1 MALVASA
8 DFDRWR
14 AGARR
19 FADGFTPGQ
28 KAVTLVAVAVMVIG
42 GYFFMNLVSKPSYAP
57 LFTNLQP
64 ADAASITS
72 KLAAN
77 HVPYQLQDGGASIY
91 VPQNDVDQERI
102 AMASAGLPA
111 ASSNVGLGILDKEGI
126 TTSQATQQAD
136 YLQALQGELQS
147 TIESIHGVT
156 GAQVNLAMP
165 QANTFAVTNA
175 TPTGASVLVD
185 TAQGQALS
193 GSEVQ
198 AIVHLVASSVPGL
211 GASNVTVAD
220 SNGDLLSGPGVDTSA
235 GSNDGATSAFEASQ
249 QAKIASYLASVLGQG
264 NAEIQV
270 NALLNFNQ
278 VSTVTNGFQTDP
290 GGKPVSV
297 PTQTQT
303 STETATGG
311 ATSGG
316 TLGSATTAGGN
327 TGSGNYSNSST
338 STNYSTGTV
347 TQTQK
352 NAPGTLENQSIAVLV
367 NAKSVPKG
375 VSLATLKQGVAA
387 AAGVNATRGD
397 NLVMSEA
404 PFSTA
409 TEAAAN
415 KAAAAAQ
422 AAQSKQSMNGLI
434 RTAVV
439 VLIIVAV
446 LFLLWRS
453 AKKNRVPRR
462 TPMLVPTATAVALD
476 YDPGSADATA
486 QVSAIGSER
495 PAVGEQRS
503 AEVGKFID
511 SQPAEVAALLRS
523 WTKERET
530 SSVGR
535 G

>member
-1 MALVASA
+1 MALVAQA
-8 DFDRWR
+8 DVDRWR

-19 FADGFTPGQ
+19 FADGFTSGQ
-28 KAVTLVAVAVMVIG
+28 KAVTLVAVAIMVVG
-42 GYFFMNLVSKPSYAP
+42 GFFFMSVVSKPSYSP

-64 ADAASITS
+64 SDAAAITQ
-72 KLAAN
+72 KLASD
-77 HVPYQLQDGGASIY
+77 HVPYQLQNGGTSIY

-102 AMASAGLPA
+102 TMASAGLPA

-126 TTSQATQQAD
+126 TSSQTTQQAD

-147 TIESIHGVT
+147 TIESIHGVS

-165 QANTFAVTNA
+165 ETNTFAVNSA

-185 TAQGQALS
+185 TAQGESLS
-193 GSEVQ
+193 GGEVQ

-211 GASNVTVAD
+211 NSSQVTVAD
-220 SNGDLLSGPGVDTSA
+220 ANGDLLSGPGVDTSA
-235 GSNDGATSAFEASQ
+235 GSNDSATGDFETSQ

-264 NAEIQV
+264 NSEIQV

-290 GGKPVSV
+290 TGKPISV
-297 PTQTQT
+297 PTETQT
-303 STETATGG
+303 STETAAGG
-311 ATSGG
+311 ATAGG
-316 TLGSATTAGGN
+316 TLGTATATGN
-327 TGSGNYSNSST
+327 TGSGNYSNSSST
-338 STNYSTGTV
+338 TNYAQGTV

-352 NAPGTLENQSIAVLV
+352 NAPGTVESQSIAVLV
-367 NAKSVPKG
+367 NQKSVPKG
-375 VSLATLKQGVAA
+375 VSLATLKEGVAA
-387 AAGVNATRGD
+387 AAGVNTTRGD
-397 NLVMSEA
+397 TLVMSEA

-409 TEAAAN
+409 TEAAAS

-422 AAQSKQSMNGLI
+422 AQESKASMSALI

-439 VLIIVAV
+439 VLIIAAV

-462 TPMLVPTATAVALD
+462 TPVLVPAPMAVALD
-476 YDPGSADATA
+476 YDQPGDMTA
-486 QVSAIGSER
+486 QVPAISGER
-495 PAVGEQRS
+495 AEVGDRT

-511 SQPAEVAALLRS
+511 SQPAEVAALLRA
-523 WTKERET
+523 WTKEREK
-530 SSVGR
+530 SAVGH

>member
-1 MALVASA
+1 MALVAQA
-8 DFDRWR
+8 DVDRWR

-28 KAVTLVAVAVMVIG
+28 KAVTVVAVLVMLVG
-42 GYFFMNLVSKPSYAP
+42 GYFFMSVASKPSYAP

-64 ADAASITS
+64 SDAASITQ
-72 KLAAN
+72 KLASD
-77 HVPYQLQDGGASIY
+77 HVPYQLQDGGSSIF

-102 AMASAGLPA
+102 TMAAAGLPA

-126 TTSQATQQAD
+126 TSSQTTQDAD

-156 GAQVNLAMP
+156 GAQVNLALP
-165 QANTFAVTNA
+165 QANTFAVNNA
-175 TPTGASVLVD
+175 GPTGASVLVD
-185 TAQGQALS
+185 TAQGNTLS
-193 GSEVQ
+193 GGQVQ

-211 GASNVTVAD
+211 NSSEVTVAD
-220 SNGDLLSGPGVDTSA
+220 SNGNLLSGPGVDTSA
-235 GSNDGATSAFEASQ
+235 GSNDSATGNFETSQ

-270 NALLNFNQ
+270 NANLNFNQ
-278 VSTVTNGFQTDP
+278 VSTVTNGLQTDP
-290 GGKPVSV
+290 TTGKPVST
-297 PTQTQT
+297 PTETQT

-311 ATSGG
+311 ATAGG
-316 TLGSATTAGGN
+316 TLGTPTATGN
-327 TGSGNYSNSST
+327 SGSGNFQNSSST
-338 STNYSTGTV
+338 TNYATGTV

-367 NAKSVPKG
+367 NQKSMPKG

-387 AAGVNATRGD
+387 AAGVSAARGD
-397 NLVMSEA
+397 TLVMSEA

-409 TEAAAN
+409 TEAAAS
-415 KAAAAAQ
+415 KAAAAAE
-422 AAQSKQSMNGLI
+422 AQNSKASMSALI

-439 VLIIVAV
+439 VLIIAAV

-462 TPMLVPTATAVALD
+462 TPVLVPTPMAVALD
-476 YDPGSADATA
+476 YDQGAELTG
-486 QVSAIGSER
+486 QVAAIG
-495 PAVGEQRS
+495 GEHSDAGDRT

-511 SQPAEVAALLRS
+511 SQPAEVAALLRA

-530 SSVGR
+530 SSVGH

>member
-8 DFDRWR
+8 DVDRWR

-28 KAVTLVAVAVMVIG
+28 KAVTVVAILVTVVG
-42 GYFFMNLVSKPSYAP
+42 GYFFMSLVSKPSYAP

-64 ADAASITS
+64 SDAASITQ
-72 KLAAN
+72 KLASD
-77 HVPYQLQDGGASIY
+77 HVPYQLQNGGTSIY

-102 AMASAGLPA
+102 TMASAGLPA

-126 TTSQATQQAD
+126 TSSQTTQQAD
-136 YLQALQGELQS
+136 YLQALQGELQT
-147 TIESIHGVT
+147 TIEAIHGVT
-156 GAQVNLAMP
+156 GAQVNLALP
-165 QANTFAVTNA
+165 QANTFAVNNA

-185 TAQGQALS
+185 TSQGDTLS
-193 GSEVQ
+193 GGEVQ

-211 GASNVTVAD
+211 SSAQVTVAD
-220 SNGDLLSGPGVDTSA
+220 SNGNLLSGPGVDNST
-235 GSNDGATSAFEASQ
+235 GSNNNATSNFETRQ

-264 NAEIQV
+264 NSEIQV

-290 GGKPVSV
+290 SGKPISV

-311 ATSGG
+311 ATAGG
-316 TLGSATTAGGN
+316 TLGAPTAAGN
-327 TGSGNYSNSST
+327 TGSGNFSNSSAT
-338 STNYSTGTV
+338 TNFSTGTV
-347 TQTQK
+347 TQTEK
-352 NAPGTLENQSIAVLV
+352 NTPGTLENQSIAVLV
-367 NAKSVPKG
+367 NQKSMPKG

-387 AAGVNATRGD
+387 AAGVNAARGD
-397 NLVMSEA
+397 TLNMSEA

-409 TEAAAN
+409 TEAAAS

-422 AAQSKQSMNGLI
+422 AQQSKASMSALI
-434 RTAVV
+434 RTAVI
-439 VLIIVAV
+439 VLIIAAV

-462 TPMLVPTATAVALD
+462 TPVLVPAPMAVALD
-476 YDPGSADATA
+476 YDQSTEATS
-486 QVSAIGSER
+486 QV
-495 PAVGEQRS
+495 PALGGDHGEVGERT

-511 SQPAEVAALLRS
+511 SQPAEVAALLRA

-530 SSVGR
+530 SSVGHA
-535 G
+535 

>member
-1 MALVASA
+1 MCRRTTWTKSAS
-8 DFDRWR
+8 RW
-14 AGARR
+14 
-19 FADGFTPGQ
+19 PP
-28 KAVTLVAVAVMVIG
+28 I
-42 GYFFMNLVSKPSYAP
+42 
-57 LFTNLQP
+57 
-64 ADAASITS
+64 
-72 KLAAN
+72 
-77 HVPYQLQDGGASIY
+77 
-91 VPQNDVDQERI
+91 
-102 AMASAGLPA
+102 GLPA
-111 ASSNVGLGILDKEGI
+111 SSTNVGFGILDKEGI

-147 TIESIHGVT
+147 TIESIHGVS

-165 QANTFAVTNA
+165 ETNTFAVNNA

-185 TAQGQALS
+185 TNEGDTLS

-211 GASNVTVAD
+211 NASQVTVAD

-264 NAEIQV
+264 NSEIQV

-290 GGKPVSV
+290 TGKPISV
-297 PTQTQT
+297 PTETQT

-311 ATSGG
+311 ASAGGG
-316 TLGSATTAGGN
+316 TLGTATATGN
-327 TGSGNYSNSST
+327 TGSGNYSNSSST
-338 STNYSTGTV
+338 TNYSTGTV

-352 NAPGTLENQSIAVLV
+352 NAPGTVENQSIAVLV

-375 VSLATLKQGVAA
+375 VSLETLKQGVAA
-387 AAGVNATRGD
+387 AAGVNTTRGD
-397 NLVMSEA
+397 TLDMSEA

-409 TEAAAN
+409 TEAAAS
-415 KAAAAAQ
+415 KAAAAA
-422 AAQSKQSMNGLI
+422 AAAASKQSMSSLI
-434 RTAVV
+434 RTAVI
-439 VLIIVAV
+439 VLIIAIV

-462 TPMLVPTATAVALD
+462 TPMLLPATPMAVPVD
-476 YDPGSADATA
+476 YDATSEVTS
-486 QVSAIGSER
+486 QVSAISSER
-495 PAVGEQRS
+495 PEISERT

-511 SQPAEVAALLRS
+511 NQPAEVAALLRA

-530 SSVGR
+530 TSVGR
-535 G
+535 A